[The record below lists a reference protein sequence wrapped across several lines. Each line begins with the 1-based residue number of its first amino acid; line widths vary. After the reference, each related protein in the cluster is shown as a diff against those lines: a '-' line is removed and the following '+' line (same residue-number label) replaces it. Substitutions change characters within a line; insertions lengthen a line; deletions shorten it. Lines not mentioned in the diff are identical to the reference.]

1 MAKTFKISYEFL
13 LSDAESVQFDFKICS
28 SSLQVLHE
36 PISDPS
42 EWTNLS
48 NNQCTN
54 CPLSTKDIQHCPLA
68 VSLDP
73 ILQDMSK
80 VISYEN
86 ISIKVTTNQRVI
98 SQNTTA
104 QRGLSSL
111 MGLVIATSGC
121 PHTSFFKPMA
131 RFHLPMA
138 EASET
143 LYRASSMYLLAQ
155 YHRQVE
161 GHKPD
166 WEMDGLQNVYK
177 NMQVVNRHI
186 ASRLREVCEKDAM
199 LNALILL
206 DLFTQTVPPNI
217 DEYMIAMKDWFSAY
231 FDYSELIQPE

>member
-1 MAKTFKISYEFL
+1 MNKSFKITYEFC
-13 LSDAESVQFDFKICS
+13 LSDDESVRFDFKICS
-28 SSLQVLHE
+28 SSLQ
-36 PISDPS
+36 ISHDTVNPPS
-42 EWTNLS
+42 EWTRLS
-48 NNQCTN
+48 NKQCTN
-54 CPLSTKDIQHCPLA
+54 CPLSVDQIQNCPLA
-68 VSLDP
+68 LSLDP

-138 EASET
+138 ESSET
-143 LYRASSMYLLAQ
+143 LYRAASMYLLSQ

-161 GHKPD
+161 GHTPD
-166 WEMDGLQNVYK
+166 WNMEGLQNVYK

-186 ASRLREVCEKDAM
+186 ANRLREVCEKDAM

-206 DLFTQTVPPNI
+206 DLFTQTVPPSI
-217 DEYMIAMKDWFSAY
+217 DEYMIEMKDWFSAY
-231 FDYSELIQPE
+231 FDFSDLIEPK